1 MEKTLLLIK
10 PSGIQRGLIGEVV
23 SRLEKKGLRVAGMKM
38 MVMSEDLIKEHYAHL
53 LEKPF
58 FPKIKKSMTASPLIA
73 LCLEGVEA
81 VDVVRKITGATNGR
95 EAAPGTIRGDLSS
108 SISENIVHASDSK
121 ETAAVEVKR
130 FFRAEEIF
138 EYRLATLDFLF
149 AGDEM

>member
-10 PSGIQRGLIGEVV
+10 PSAIQRGLIGEVI
-23 SRLEKKGLRVAGMKM
+23 SRLEKKGLRLAGIKM
-38 MVMSEDLIKEHYAHL
+38 FVMDEALIKEHYGHL

-73 LCLEGVEA
+73 ICLEGLGA
-81 VDVVRKITGATNGR
+81 VAVVRTLTGATNGR

-108 SISENIVHASDSK
+108 SISENIVHASDSL

-130 FFRAEEIF
+130 FFKPEELFDYTPVAI
-138 EYRLATLDFLF
+138 DFLF
-149 AGDEM
+149 AGDEQ

>member
-38 MVMSEDLIKEHYAHL
+38 MVMSEELIKEHYAHL

-58 FPKIKKSMTASPLIA
+58 FPKIKSSMTASPLIA

-95 EAAPGTIRGDLSS
+95 DAAPGTIRGDFSS

-121 ETAAVEVKR
+121 ETAAIEVKR
-130 FFRAEEIF
+130 FFRPEDIF
-138 EYRLATLDFLF
+138 EYRLVALDFIF
-149 AGDEM
+149 AGEEM